1 MTDPVQPLPR
11 VPTGIAGL
19 DRVLHGGLLAGRT
32 CLVRGAAGTGK
43 TTLALEFLREGLR
56 RQERCLYLTLL
67 QSEGDLTDVAASH
80 GWSLDGLDTGHLPE
94 QTWTQDEQTLFSAF
108 EVELVE
114 ITSAI
119 SDFLERYRPERLVID
134 SLGEL
139 AMLVESPHQLRRAL
153 LRLKLEIDTLGC
165 TALVTIADSALEIS
179 LALETLFQGVLHLHA
194 ETALYGRNHRS
205 LEAVK
210 QRGAAFAEGW
220 HDLTIRTG
228 ALEVYPRLEASERD
242 SAPARSSRREV
253 GSGVAELD
261 QLTGGGLQTGT
272 SCLIA
277 GTSGAGKS
285 TIASLYAES
294 VASQGGRAAVYCFDE
309 RRETFLSRAT
319 GLGLHLADHVEQG
332 RVELRELS
340 VGEVTAGQFAAQVCE
355 AVSERGVEVVI
366 IDSVTGYLHAMTG
379 VQEVIVQL
387 HELVGFL
394 SKSRVLTL
402 LIVND
407 HGLQPDRTEIDASYL
422 TDSVLLLRHFEAHG
436 AMHRCLAVLK
446 KRDGQHEQTIRQFRT
461 DGDGVHVG
469 PPLRQFRGVL
479 SGSPVYVGERQH
491 VMNGGE
497 ATGAPDAGHD
507 PA

>member
-1 MTDPVQPLPR
+1 MTPAPEPLAK
-11 VPTGIAGL
+11 TSSGIAGL
-19 DRVLHGGLLAGRT
+19 DKILHGGLLAGRT

-80 GWSLDGLDTGHLPE
+80 GWSLEGLQAGHLPE

-119 SDFLERYRPERLVID
+119 SDFLQKYRPERLVID

-153 LRLKLEIDTLGC
+153 LRLKGEIDHLGC

-179 LALETLFQGVLHLHA
+179 LALETLFQGVLHLRA
-194 ETALYGRNHRS
+194 ETAVYGRSHRS
-205 LEAVK
+205 LEVGK
-210 QRGAAFAEGW
+210 QRGASFEEGR
-220 HDLTIRTG
+220 HDLAIRTG
-228 ALEVYPRLEASERD
+228 TMVVHPRLGTGG
-242 SAPARSSRREV
+242 SAGNTPRSPRRPIS
-253 GSGVAELD
+253 SGVAALD

-294 VASQGGRAAVYCFDE
+294 VASGEGRAAVYCFDE
-309 RRETFLSRAT
+309 RRETYLQRAS
-319 GLGLHLADHVEQG
+319 GLGLRLPTYVEQG
-332 RVELRELS
+332 LVELRELS
-340 VGEVTAGQFAAQVCE
+340 VGELTAGQFVAQVTE
-355 AVSERGVEVVI
+355 AVCERGVEVVT
-366 IDSVTGYLHAMTG
+366 IDSLTGYLHAMAG
-379 VQEVIVQL
+379 VREVIVQL
-387 HELVGFL
+387 HELIAFL
-394 SKSRVLTL
+394 SEAGVLTL
-402 LIVND
+402 LINND
-407 HGLQPDRTEIDASYL
+407 HGLQPDQTEVDASYL
-422 TDSVLLLRHFEAHG
+422 ADSVMLLRHFEAHG

-469 PPLRQFRGVL
+469 PPLRQFQGVL
-479 SGSPVYVGERQH
+479 SGAPVYLGERRH

-497 ATGAPDAGHD
+497 ASDDPGADHD